1 MHLRPLPLSLLAAC
15 AFAAS
20 LAAAPEAPSTAK
32 PLSRPFVLDMVHHNP
47 AEPPYDTKFE
57 DTSVLAAM
65 GYNGRVFQLFDSPTL
80 GIDWSH
86 YDPSIFP
93 PGSPGRAWIDA
104 KAAHIDQKLAANRAA
119 GLSSFAMGDLVLLP
133 KSLVEKHGAQKT
145 FGDPRNPQTQEF
157 LRAMIDG
164 VFKRFPGFDGI
175 VVRIGETYLHDAPFH
190 AGKIQDPHNPD
201 KTIIPL
207 LQLLREEV
215 CVKRGK
221 TLVFRTWLS
230 FDRSADSYAKVDAA
244 VEPHPL
250 LVISIKHC
258 ENDFHR
264 GTRFSRSIGQGR
276 HPQLIEVQCAREYE
290 GKGAYPNYVAHGV
303 IAGFEEHQR
312 VVDKDDSAFRS
323 IGAFARQ
330 SPLYAG
336 LWTWTRG
343 GGWEGPYIK
352 DELWPELNAWVLA
365 QWAANPAQSE
375 EQIFRR
381 FATERLKLTPQD
393 ADRFRRLALASSDAV
408 LRGRAPDRNEHTIW
422 WTRDQYINGPV
433 FEKNTSPAARDRIL
447 AWRDQSVALWREIVA
462 LSDEIQFP
470 DAATADHVRVSSRY
484 GLHLYRIYQAAWHL
498 AVLTP
503 KGPRPEIDRWLA
515 AYDAAWKDY
524 RALPATSPLCATLYS
539 EKGSPHHGHIPGI
552 NKFIATFRPASR

>member
-1 MHLRPLPLSLLAAC
+1 MKLLPLFALFVAA
-15 AFAAS
+15 FGS
-20 LAAAPEAPSTAK
+20 AAAVVAAP
-32 PLSRPFVLDMVHHNP
+32 PRPFVFDMVHDNP
-47 AEPPYDTKFE
+47 TEAPYDTRYG
-57 DTSVLAAM
+57 DTSVLAGM
-65 GYNGRVFQLFDSPTL
+65 GYNGRVLQLFDSPTL

-104 KAAHIDQKLAANRAA
+104 KAALIDQKLAANRAA
-119 GLSSFAMGDLVLLP
+119 GLASFALGDLVLLP
-133 KSLVEKHGAQKT
+133 KALVVKHGAEKT
-145 FGDPRNPQTQEF
+145 FGDPRNPQTREF

-164 VFKRFPGFDGI
+164 IFKRFPDFDGI
-175 VVRIGETYLHDAPFH
+175 VVRIGETYLHDAPH
-190 AGKIQDPHNPD
+190 HVGKIQDPHNPE

-221 TLVFRTWLS
+221 TLIFRTWLS

-264 GTRFSRSIGQGR
+264 GTRFSRSIAQGR
-276 HPQLIEVQCAREYE
+276 HPQIIEAQCSREYE
-290 GKGAYPNYVAHGV
+290 GKGSYPNYFAHGV
-303 IAGFEEHQR
+303 ITGFEEHQR
-312 VVDKDDSAFRS
+312 IVDRDDSPYRS
-323 IGAFARQ
+323 IGDFARKD
-330 SPLYAG
+330 PLYAG

-352 DELWPELNAWVLA
+352 DELWPDLNAWVLA
-365 QWAANPAQSE
+365 QWAAAPAQSE

-381 FATERLKLTPQD
+381 YATERLKLTPQD
-393 ADRFRRLALASSDAV
+393 ADRFRRLALASADAV
-408 LRGRAPDRNEHTIW
+408 LRGRAPDRGEHSVW
-422 WTRDQYINGPV
+422 WTRDHYINAPIFEETATPV
-433 FEKNTSPAARDRIL
+433 ARQRIL
-447 AWRDQSVALWREIVA
+447 AWRDQSVGLWREIVA
-462 LSDEIQFP
+462 LADEIQFP
-470 DAATADHVRVSSRY
+470 DAGTAEHVRISSRY

-498 AVLTP
+498 AALTP
-503 KGPRPEIDRWLA
+503 SGPRAEIDSWLA
-515 AYDAAWKDY
+515 AYDAAWSDY
-524 RALPATSPLCATLYS
+524 RALPATSELCASLYL

-552 NKFIATFRPASR
+552 NRFIATFRP